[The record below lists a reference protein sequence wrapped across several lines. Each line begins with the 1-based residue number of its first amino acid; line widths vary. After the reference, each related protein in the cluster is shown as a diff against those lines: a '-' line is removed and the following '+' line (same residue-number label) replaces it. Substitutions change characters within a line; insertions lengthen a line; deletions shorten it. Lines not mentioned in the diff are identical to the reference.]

1 MRILAALS
9 LALLATTATAADLA
23 DRVIDAY
30 GGEAAWAKVN
40 VIRQT
45 GIVTSRMQRA
55 NGELLRELTRPSKL
69 RVEIR
74 YPSMSEVRIVDGRH
88 GTRDGEEA
96 RGPALDAMILQA
108 ARIDIP
114 AILIARRSSVSEGA
128 PSRYNDAAVRTL
140 LIDLGDGLSL
150 KLDVD
155 PATFRVVH
163 STGILPS
170 MQFETEYDDFRKIDG
185 RLFAFHETNIAGSTR
200 TGETFLHNVVVETH

>member
-9 LALLATTATAADLA
+9 LAVLATTANAADLA

-30 GGEAAWAKVN
+30 GGQTAWANVK
-40 VIRQT
+40 VIRPT

-55 NGELLRELTRPSKL
+55 NGELLRELARPSKL

-74 YPSMSEVRIVDGRH
+74 YPSVSEVRVVDGRR

-96 RGPALDAMILQA
+96 HGPALDAMILQA

-114 AILIARRSSVSEGA
+114 AILIARRDAVQEG
-128 PSRYNDAAVRTL
+128 PRGRYNDAEVRTL
-140 LIDLGDGLSL
+140 LVDLGDGLSL

-155 PATFRVVH
+155 PETCRVVH
-163 STGILPS
+163 SAGIMPS
-170 MQFETEYDDFRKIDG
+170 MQFETEYGDFRKIDG
-185 RLFAFHETNIAGSTR
+185 RLFAFHETNIAGTTR
-200 TGETFLHNVVVETH
+200 TGETFLHNVVIEQ